1 MTVAVKTWYI
11 QRSRWKALRRHG
23 YMKRRTATH
32 AGSWEARRRKR
43 PRRKLHADPEALRFV
58 LDNCPGYNLGKAYK
72 QVTRQFEEE
81 FRASKL
87 TLPQFAVLVN
97 TGVDEPASGSE
108 IARRLGSDLSTT
120 SRTMDV
126 LERRGLVKES
136 RGEDRRVRMYEL
148 TASGCS
154 ALDEALT
161 KWDRIR
167 RRIIDDL
174 EQNEWE
180 TTLNTLKKLTA

>member
-1 MTVAVKTWYI
+1 
-11 QRSRWKALRRHG
+11 
-23 YMKRRTATH
+23 MKRKTTTYRD
-32 AGSWEARRRKR
+32 SWEVRRKKK
-43 PRRKLHADPEALRFV
+43 PRHTLQADRNTLQFV

-72 QVTRQFEEE
+72 RVVRQFEEE
-81 FRASKL
+81 FRSSEL

-97 TGVDEPASGSE
+97 TGVDEPASGTE
-108 IARRLGSDLSTT
+108 IARRLGSDVSTT

-148 TASGCS
+148 TPAGCE
-154 ALDEALT
+154 ALDEALS
-161 KWDRIR
+161 KWDHIR
-167 RRIIDDL
+167 RRILDNL
-174 EQNEWE
+174 GQQEWE

>member
-1 MTVAVKTWYI
+1 
-11 QRSRWKALRRHG
+11 
-23 YMKRRTATH
+23 MKRKAATH
-32 AGSWEARRRKR
+32 RKSWEARRKKR
-43 PRRKLHADPEALRFV
+43 SRRTLEASRETLQFV

-72 QVTRQFEEE
+72 RVTRQFEEE
-81 FRASKL
+81 FRSSEL

-148 TASGCS
+148 TKAGCT
-154 ALDEALT
+154 ALDEALS
-161 KWDRIR
+161 KWNRVRLRITEEV
-167 RRIIDDL
+167 D
-174 EQNEWE
+174 QKEWE
-180 TTLNTLKKLTA
+180 TTLNT

>member
-1 MTVAVKTWYI
+1 
-11 QRSRWKALRRHG
+11 
-23 YMKRRTATH
+23 MKRKETTYKS
-32 AGSWEARRRKR
+32 SWEARRKKKSGRTLR
-43 PRRKLHADPEALRFV
+43 ADREDLQFV

-72 QVTRQFEEE
+72 RVVRDFEEE
-81 FRASKL
+81 FRSSAL

-108 IARRLGSDLSTT
+108 IARRLGSDVSTT

-136 RGEDRRVRMYEL
+136 RGEDRRVRLYEL
-148 TASGCS
+148 TAAGRS
-154 ALDEALT
+154 ALDEALS

-167 RRIIDDL
+167 RRVIEGLD
-174 EQNEWE
+174 QAEWE
-180 TTLNTLKKLTA
+180 TTLNTLKRLTA

>member
-1 MTVAVKTWYI
+1 M
-11 QRSRWKALRRHG
+11 
-23 YMKRRTATH
+23 MKRKAQHPIDR
-32 AGSWEARRRKR
+32 SYEQRRKR
-43 PRRKLHADPEALRFV
+43 RSKPRGNADHATLQFV

-72 QVTRQFEEE
+72 RVTRRFEEE
-81 FRASKL
+81 FRTSDL

-97 TGVDEPASGSE
+97 TGVDEPASGTE

-136 RGEDRRVRMYEL
+136 RGADRRVRMYEL
-148 TASGCS
+148 TASGRA
-154 ALDEALT
+154 ALEEALS

-167 RRIIDDL
+167 REVIRDL
-174 EQNEWE
+174 DPDAWR
-180 TTLNTLKKLTA
+180 TTLNTLKRLTV

>member
-1 MTVAVKTWYI
+1 
-11 QRSRWKALRRHG
+11 
-23 YMKRRTATH
+23 MKRKAATH
-32 AGSWEARRRKR
+32 TESWEKRRKKR
-43 PRRKLHADPEALRFV
+43 PGRKLHSNPEALRFV

-81 FRASKL
+81 FRSNQL

-97 TGVDEPASGSE
+97 TGVEEPASGSE

-148 TASGCS
+148 TAAGRS
-154 ALDEALT
+154 ALDEALA

-167 RRIIDDL
+167 RRVIDGLD
-174 EQNEWE
+174 QKEWE
-180 TTLNTLKKLTA
+180 TTLSTLKKLTA

>member
-1 MTVAVKTWYI
+1 
-11 QRSRWKALRRHG
+11 
-23 YMKRRTATH
+23 MKRNAATH
-32 AGSWEARRRKR
+32 TGSWEARRKKKR
-43 PRRKLHADPEALRFV
+43 SRRNLEASQEALQFV

-72 QVTRQFEEE
+72 RVTRQFEEE
-81 FRASKL
+81 FRSSEL

-108 IARRLGSDLSTT
+108 IARRLGSDVSTT

-126 LERRGLVKES
+126 LERRGLVKET

-148 TASGCS
+148 TPSGCA
-154 ALDEALT
+154 ALDEALS

-167 RRIIDDL
+167 RRIIEDL
-174 EQNEWE
+174 DHKEWE
-180 TTLNTLKKLTA
+180 TTLSTLKKLTA